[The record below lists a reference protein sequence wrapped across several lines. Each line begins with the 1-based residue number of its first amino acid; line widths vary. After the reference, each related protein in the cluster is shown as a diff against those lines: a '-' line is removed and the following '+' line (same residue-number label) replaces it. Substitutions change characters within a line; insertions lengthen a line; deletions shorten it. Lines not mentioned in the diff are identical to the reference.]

1 MDGWMDTHIHTL
13 WILYIFCRV
22 HRPPNS
28 FLLSRVL
35 QVWRLTSV
43 LLSAWEPFS
52 LISLSHRGISVSPI
66 NSIHSLTGGTMSSSG
81 PLYRQYLFA
90 VCDLW
95 NGTVRNHIQTH
106 IEKRKI
112 TTQGRIRCHLKY
124 KKMVFEHKN
133 TVMENI

>member
-1 MDGWMDTHIHTL
+1 MDGWMDGYTHTHTVNTVYL
-13 WILYIFCRV
+13 LQSSPSSKLILIV
-22 HRPPNS
+22 
-28 FLLSRVL
+28 
-35 QVWRLTSV
+35 TSV